1 MKTIPI
7 NIQSILLSIMVF
19 AGFSFYGQTEEDLVI
34 KIEDRFKTTDAN
46 LNMYD
51 MIEKEIYGE
60 STEGGLIRM
69 YLDDGETV
77 LMHCEFYDMYGNIKE
92 DYYFL
97 NRQLYFVYTVKEEYS
112 DPAYGEGMYVTETL
126 ENLYYFSDS
135 NMIRWIDNN
144 SLQVEKNS
152 DSFLDTEQFL
162 LRECVR
168 LTEIFNS
175 QE

>member
-77 LMHCEFYDMYGNIKE
+77 
-92 DYYFL
+92 
-97 NRQLYFVYTVKEEYS
+97 S
-112 DPAYGEGMYVTETL
+112 
-126 ENLYYFSDS
+126 
-135 NMIRWIDNN
+135 
-144 SLQVEKNS
+144 
-152 DSFLDTEQFL
+152 
-162 LRECVR
+162 
-168 LTEIFNS
+168 
-175 QE
+175 